1 MAENNKVV
9 LGILSACSPQ
19 YVFVGKGKKVL
30 SSLEIN
36 YSNGGNKTLS
46 AVVSCLERAKMTIQD
61 VDFFLALSGPG
72 SLTGIRTGLSP
83 IRAWGYALNKPVMA
97 LPTCDVMTHGIIRP
111 VVAIIPSR
119 TNEYWVQTFTDN
131 MSEVPMIISASSLDA
146 YDIEGYTW
154 MSPKELS
161 PTNAS
166 FVLSSP
172 KPEQALELSLGTQA
186 QSWMRALPKYLF
198 EMEA

>member
-30 SSLEIN
+30 SSLEIS
-36 YSNGGNKTLS
+36 YSNGGNKTLP
-46 AVVSCLERAKMTIQD
+46 AVASCLEKAKITVQD

-97 LPTCDVMTHGIIRP
+97 LPTCNVMTHGMTRP
-111 VVAIIPSR
+111 VVAIVPSR

-131 MSEVPMIISASSLDA
+131 MSEVPMIVDVNSLNT
-146 YDIEGYTW
+146 YDIKGYTW
-154 MSPKELS
+154 VSCKELS

-172 KPEQALELSLGTQA
+172 KPLQALELSMETQA